1 MHFFC
6 LVMIS
11 GLYLSLDTYQTV
23 LKQNTDQLSIPTTF
37 GTTKRTKKLQITR
50 SKSNLTQIG
59 RQLVQMKHRTVVIT
73 EYGSLVGIEHE
84 AEPPG
89 KQEMTMSEMRKWE
102 KGEIRALN
110 PGQKISFAHCSSC
123 SSNNNNNPI
132 RAIWNPSILFG
143 LASVVLFP
151 FPFSHHFVG

>member
-6 LVMIS
+6 LVRIS

-23 LKQNTDQLSIPTTF
+23 LKQNTDQLSIPKTF

-89 KQEMTMSEMRKWE
+89 KPGDDDVGNE
-102 KGEIRALN
+102 KMGKR
-110 PGQKISFAHCSSC
+110 
-123 SSNNNNNPI
+123 
-132 RAIWNPSILFG
+132 
-143 LASVVLFP
+143 
-151 FPFSHHFVG
+151 